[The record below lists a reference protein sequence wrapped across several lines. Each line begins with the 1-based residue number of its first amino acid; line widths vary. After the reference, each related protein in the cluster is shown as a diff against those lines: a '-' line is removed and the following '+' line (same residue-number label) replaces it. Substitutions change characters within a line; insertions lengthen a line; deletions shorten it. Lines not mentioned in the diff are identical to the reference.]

1 MPDLT
6 PTLESECFFIAP
18 IGEEGSETRRRSD
31 GVLNFIVARAA
42 EELGLIAIRADQ
54 IATPGQI
61 TLQVIDHILQA
72 KAAVADLTGWNANVV
87 YELAVRHSAR
97 LPVALIVAQDDP
109 PLPFDIAQMR
119 AIRFDH
125 RDLTSADQCRQA
137 IVAHLREAFDGA
149 VDSPIAA
156 SIDLRALGAGDRV
169 ERSIAEV
176 LTGIAELGK
185 LQQAVLE
192 AIDVEELEA
201 LKQELELERSATA
214 AAMYRLGAISATL
227 SRAVAGLESED
238 DAIRD
243 SAVSILK
250 ALSQDVHRYV
260 ARGGGPSR
268 VRRGHLVL
276 PGFEDQVNDLLD
288 WTIMLEEPDLSAA
301 VTILERA
308 GYILPRRK
316 APEREPQARPAEAHL
331 QRTQQDQKP
340 AEDPTPK
347 PNSPRTKARG
357 RRPVRDDA

>member
-72 KAAVADLTGWNANVV
+72 KAAVADMTGWNANVV

-243 SAVSILK
+243 SAVSIL
-250 ALSQDVHRYV
+250 
-260 ARGGGPSR
+260 
-268 VRRGHLVL
+268 
-276 PGFEDQVNDLLD
+276 
-288 WTIMLEEPDLSAA
+288 
-301 VTILERA
+301 ERA